1 VKKSLLILILLLIA
15 APIYAQNYTLERS
28 VLSSGGG
35 HSESPNYKLDATI
48 GQPVVGTSSS
58 PNYTLES
65 GFWPGTLPAG
75 PGCNYVIGDINGN
88 DQANGIDVIYGVAYF
103 KGGSA
108 PPDQCDCPGHG
119 LLYASGD
126 VNGNCSF
133 NGIDITFYVTYLK
146 GGTPIFPC
154 ADCPP
159 AGSLTS
165 IPGNI
170 PAVIDPAIVNPKI
183 KITSHPRTIRQ

>member
-1 VKKSLLILILLLIA
+1 MIFLRIPLAVLALCSIA
-15 APIYAQNYTLERS
+15 GAQNYQLEGLTVIPAAGS
-28 VLSSGGG
+28 VASS
-35 HSESPNYKLDATI
+35 NYSIDISAGEPI
-48 GQPVVGTSSS
+48 VGTASSAS
-58 PNYTLES
+58 SQIEAGIWAT
-65 GFWPGTLPAG
+65 PAG
-75 PGCNYVIGDINGN
+75 PQGGCGYVIGDINGN
-88 DQANGIDVIYGVAYF
+88 EQANGIDVIYGVAYF

-159 AGSLTS
+159 AGFAG
-165 IPGNI
+165 P
-170 PAVIDPAIVNPKI
+170 PVDPTAMPILLPSVRK
-183 KITSHPRTIRQ
+183 KVRGAQ